1 VHVVPLVEHP
11 GAVFTPGARLYVLDA
26 DRAPVAGPLVLTR
39 RRAYHRAWLLG
50 FRGVTSR
57 SAVEGWRDHLV
68 GIAEAGTDDAD
79 H

>member
-1 VHVVPLVEHP
+1 MPLVEHP
-11 GAVFTPGARLYVLDA
+11 GAVFTPGTQVYVLDA
-26 DRAPVAGPLVLTR
+26 NRDPVAGPLVLTR

-68 GIAEAGTDDAD
+68 GIAAAGSSDAD
-79 H
+79 G